1 MQIMKDTLIT
11 TGRKKRELYVLLACT
26 IAAYILN
33 IIGIIKYGSPVK
45 ELVTQVP
52 LVLLI
57 SLIIYIVLA
66 VLRIAW
72 YYLSKL
78 WNK

>member
-1 MQIMKDTLIT
+1 MKDTLIT
-11 TGRKKRELYVLLACT
+11 TTRKKRELYVLLACT

-33 IIGIIKYGSPVK
+33 IVGIIKYGSPVK
-45 ELVTQVP
+45 ELITQIP

-57 SLIIYIVLA
+57 ALIIYSALA
-66 VLRIAW
+66 ILRIAW
-72 YYLSKL
+72 FYISKI